1 LLAWPGG
8 ARPCIIGRYTTAV
21 DYQPRGIWRR
31 PLDGS
36 KPRSLGPM
44 AGCAIRLWPDE
55 VIELGLVIGEGV
67 ETTLAAALG
76 IEHRGSLVQSVEF
89 EKRL

>member
-1 LLAWPGG
+1 
-8 ARPCIIGRYTTAV
+8 
-21 DYQPRGIWRR
+21 
-31 PLDGS
+31 
-36 KPRSLGPM
+36 M